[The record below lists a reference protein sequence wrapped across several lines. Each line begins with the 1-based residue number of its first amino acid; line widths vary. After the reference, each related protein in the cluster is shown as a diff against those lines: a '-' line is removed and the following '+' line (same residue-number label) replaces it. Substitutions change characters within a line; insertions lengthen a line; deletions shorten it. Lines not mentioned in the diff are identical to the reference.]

1 MTVVVVTVADV
12 TEGIKM
18 GIMYLSCQTWFVR
31 RIYLAS
37 VICGLPRA
45 TFSLKRRLRSRLVGG
60 GGLSLVGRD
69 DITARTASASCF
81 SFIARRRLG
90 RIAPGRQARICEA
103 LPHRLR

>member
-1 MTVVVVTVADV
+1 M
-12 TEGIKM
+12 GLIL

-37 VICGLPRA
+37 VICGLPRT
-45 TFSLKRRLRSRLVGG
+45 TFSLKRRLMSRLVGG
-60 GGLSLVGRD
+60 RGGLSLVGRD

-90 RIAPGRQARICEA
+90 RIAPGRQARICET